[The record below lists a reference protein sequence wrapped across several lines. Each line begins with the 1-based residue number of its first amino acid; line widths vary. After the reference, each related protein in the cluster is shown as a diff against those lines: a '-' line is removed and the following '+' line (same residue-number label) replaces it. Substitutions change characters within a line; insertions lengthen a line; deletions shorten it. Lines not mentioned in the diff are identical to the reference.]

1 LAKQETAIKVSVVLI
16 LALITILTTMPFV
29 WMILTSFKTETEAL
43 RIPMQFFPDRFML
56 DNFEAIF
63 NRFHFLTFYRNTLI
77 VAAGVTIP
85 QVIISSMAG
94 YGFARIEFPGKNIL
108 FLSLMAAFMVPL
120 QMILVPRFAL
130 MISFGWIDTLLGVI
144 APTVPSVFA
153 TFFMRQSIMSIP
165 RELDESAYLDGANH
179 LTIYMFIIMPLIKS
193 TLAAMTVLVV
203 VFSWNN
209 LLWPLIVLMSMD
221 NFTLPVG
228 LAGLSGQFGTP
239 LNLLMA
245 GATVSTIPM
254 IVVFFVGQRYF
265 LEGIATTGSKT

>member
-1 LAKQETAIKVSVVLI
+1 MARQDLAIKTTVVVI
-16 LALITILTTMPFV
+16 LSLVTILTTMPFV
-29 WMILTSFKTETEAL
+29 WMILTGFKTETEAL

-63 NRFHFLTFYRNTLI
+63 NRFHFLTFYRNTI
-77 VAAGVTIP
+77 VVAIGVTIP

-94 YGFARIEFPGKNIL
+94 YGFARIDFPGKNLVFI
-108 FLSLMAAFMVPL
+108 SLMAALMIPL

-130 MISFGWIDTLLGVI
+130 MIAFGWIDTLTGVI
-144 APTVPSVFA
+144 VPIVPSVFA
-153 TFFMRQSIMSIP
+153 TFFIRQSIMSLP

-179 LTIYMFIIMPLIKS
+179 LTIYIFIIMPLIKS
-193 TLAAMTVLVV
+193 TLAAMTVLVM

-209 LLWPLIVLMSMD
+209 LLWPLIVLMSRD

-254 IVVFFVGQRYF
+254 ILVFFVGQRYF